1 MQAQPILIE
10 SIVFLILVTMG
21 IVALMMILAYAVWG
35 EEEDE

>member
-10 SIVFLILVTMG
+10 SIMFLVLVTMG

>member
-1 MQAQPILIE
+1 MQTTILIE
-10 SIVFLILVTMG
+10 SIMFLILVTMG

>member
-1 MQAQPILIE
+1 MQTILVE
-10 SIVFLILVTMG
+10 SIIFLVLVTMG

>member
-1 MQAQPILIE
+1 MQQQVTLIE
-10 SIVFLILVTMG
+10 SIMLLVLVTMG

>member
-1 MQAQPILIE
+1 MQTILIE
-10 SIVFLILVTMG
+10 SIMFLVLVTMG

>member
-1 MQAQPILIE
+1 MQAQPLLIE
-10 SIVFLILVTMG
+10 SIMFLVLVTMG

>member
-10 SIVFLILVTMG
+10 SIMFLILVTMG

>member
-10 SIVFLILVTMG
+10 SIIFLILVTMG
-21 IVALMMILAYAVWG
+21 IAALMMILAYAVWG